1 MVQTVDA
8 RPNSAAPKTNGA
20 EVAVDTEATSA
31 VGSASADPAAPP
43 PNNCGQQ
50 CTSHGDCTGS
60 CNYCGPEGKCE
71 EGVLVKRAEP
81 TASHFKPLGP
91 KKAKLF

>member
-1 MVQTVDA
+1 MTCGEAVTKPEMVLTT
-8 RPNSAAPKTNGA
+8 SGGA
-20 EVAVDTEATSA
+20 KVAVGTVANVLATR
-31 VGSASADPAAPP
+31 GEPTAPP

-60 CNYCGPEGKCE
+60 CNYCGEGKCE
-71 EGVLVKRAEP
+71 EGAPTKHVKP

-91 KKAKLF
+91 TKARLF